1 MFNMLKNLQE
11 KRGLQKPSL
20 IDLIFSRDENMVD
33 DMTHQAALGSSDHD
47 GLLWNYTTKS
57 GLWASY
63 TGGKTKNYAKGDY
76 EKIRSQFRETDW
88 NSKLDGLSC
97 EDAWDK
103 FKVAYNDAV
112 DKNVP
117 LRTKK
122 KNKPPWLKSSV
133 KKSIKKKHKL
143 FQRYRKTDH
152 VQ

>member
-1 MFNMLKNLQE
+1 MLKNLQE

>member
-1 MFNMLKNLQE
+1 
-11 KRGLQKPSL
+11 
-20 IDLIFSRDENMVD
+20 MVD
-33 DMTHQAALGSSDHD
+33 DITHQAALGSSDHD

-133 KKSIKKKHKL
+133 KKSITSCSRDIEKRTSTMTTSATKNRATKP
-143 FQRYRKTDH
+143 RSW
-152 VQ
+152 